1 MVSNRGR
8 YLLYNLQKSK
18 KNIAMS
24 RSVRAISGPLPYTER
39 MRLLLTVLMTAVTAC
54 GAATA
59 PAPEPPAHP
68 VEARL
73 VADAT
78 AVRPGQTFTLGVEL
92 KMKPGWHV
100 YWKNP
105 GDAGLP
111 VSTELSGPEGLRFGE
126 IQWPVPIEFV
136 QPGDVVGYG
145 YDETVLFPITVT
157 APEGLAA
164 GGKVHISAR
173 LSWLVCKDV
182 CIPGKADV
190 GLDLA
195 VGDAA
200 PANAALFA
208 TWRDR
213 LPAGPGAATVSGRI
227 DPATRRGA
235 YTIDVIWKSAPARVQ
250 LFPEA
255 DAAVAVA
262 RPVITTEGVRSR
274 ISFEIQIYEGQRP
287 ASDRLP
293 ALVAFTDAGGARR
306 ALTVSIPLQ

>member
-1 MVSNRGR
+1 MGS
-8 YLLYNLQKSK
+8 
-18 KNIAMS
+18 
-24 RSVRAISGPLPYTER
+24 
-39 MRLLLTVLMTAVTAC
+39 MRLVLAMLSCALVAC

-59 PAPEPPAHP
+59 PAPERGAHP

-73 VADAT
+73 VADTT
-78 AVRPGQTFTLGVEL
+78 AIRPGQMFTVGVEL

-111 VSTELSGPEGLRFGE
+111 VSAELSGPEGFRFGQV
-126 IQWPVPIEFV
+126 QWPVPIEFV

-145 YDETVLFPITVT
+145 YDESVLFPITVT
-157 APEGLAA
+157 APERPVA
-164 GGKVHISAR
+164 GGTVRIAAR

-182 CIPGKADV
+182 CIPGKAEV
-190 GLDLA
+190 SLDLA

-200 PANAALFA
+200 PANADLFA
-208 TWRDR
+208 RWRER
-213 LPAGPGAATVSGRI
+213 LPADAGTATVTGRI

-235 YTIDVIWKSAPARVQ
+235 YTIRVDWKSPPARVQ

-255 DAAVAVA
+255 DAAVAVG
-262 RPVITTEGVRSR
+262 RPSVATDGLRSR
-274 ISFEIQIYEGQRP
+274 IDFEVQIYEGQRP